1 MNKNVFRDIQGQPME
16 NNTVNAGRSE
26 TMIRRFNVINDEIT
40 SLYHQASLKLGF
52 ADSEMVILYLLCDYG
67 MISQRRIIEITGMSK
82 QTVSSS
88 ISRMENAG
96 WLLRGTKNGH
106 RREITLTESGENLIR
121 NVLRP
126 FIEQEESIFSDWTED
141 EKEIFLKLN
150 RRYRDKLRDI
160 VASI

>member
-141 EKEIFLKLN
+141 EREIFLKLN

>member
-1 MNKNVFRDIQGQPME
+1 ME

-88 ISRMENAG
+88 ISRM
-96 WLLRGTKNGH
+96 
-106 RREITLTESGENLIR
+106 
-121 NVLRP
+121 
-126 FIEQEESIFSDWTED
+126 
-141 EKEIFLKLN
+141 
-150 RRYRDKLRDI
+150 
-160 VASI
+160 

>member
-1 MNKNVFRDIQGQPME
+1 MAAARN
-16 NNTVNAGRSE
+16 
-26 TMIRRFNVINDEIT
+26 
-40 SLYHQASLKLGF
+40 
-52 ADSEMVILYLLCDYG
+52 
-67 MISQRRIIEITGMSK
+67 
-82 QTVSSS
+82 
-88 ISRMENAG
+88 
-96 WLLRGTKNGH
+96 KNGH

>member
-1 MNKNVFRDIQGQPME
+1 ME

-26 TMIRRFNVINDEIT
+26 TMLRRFNVINDEIT